1 MISLDFARKAIEA
14 YYEGTADVT
23 EEKLVKDPKTGISKP
38 EQVDTLKGEPCRLS
52 YITSYTSGTNP
63 LPEAQQLVKL
73 FIAPEI
79 EIGAGSRISIEQHG
93 HRVTYRYSSHCAR
106 YCTHQE
112 IWLKRLEDE
121 KL

>member
-1 MISLDFARKAIEA
+1 MISLEFARKAIEA

-23 EEKLVKDPKTGISKP
+23 EERLAKDPKTGISRP
-38 EQVDTLKGEPCRLS
+38 ERAVTLKGEPCRLS

-63 LPEAQQLVKL
+63 LPEAEQRVKL

-79 EIGAGSRISIEQHG
+79 EIGPGSRISVEQHG
-93 HRVTYRYSSHCAR
+93 RRVDYRYSSHAAR

-112 IWLKRLEDE
+112 IWLKRLEGE